1 MAENSQEPIVLRVD
15 AVEQIFNA
23 PDVNPFAVGAGNIL
37 GEAALDRLLLQQQV
51 QPRREIWPV
60 CPWWW
65 PCRLT
70 RSRPTWSRNW
80 PRPSNATAPPASR
93 TTCFTFATR
102 RLQHSVGLAIVFGV
116 VVAVLLLA
124 LLLATTVLA
133 GISALAQG
141 MIAGAL
147 CVFSWVILWD
157 PLEALLFEWVEPTCE
172 TASSPRSRRCASPC
186 SRRSEEGAHVSAN
199 GVGRGRPNP
208 DPCAQSPQRI
218 VLRAGDQPLLQ

>member
-23 PDVNPFAVGAGNIL
+23 PDVNPFAAGAGNIL

-51 QPRREIWPV
+51 QPRRDLASLPLV
-60 CPWWW
+60 VA
-65 PCRLT
+65 L
-70 RSRPTWSRNW
+70 
-80 PRPSNATAPPASR
+80 PADQITPDLEPQLAAAIQRYCAARIEDNLLHIRHS
-93 TTCFTFATR
+93 

-124 LLLATTVLA
+124 LLLMSTVLA

-157 PLEALLFEWVEPTCE
+157 PLEALLFEWVEPTRE
-172 TASSPRSRRCASPC
+172 NR
-186 SRRSEEGAHVSAN
+186 VF
-199 GVGRGRPNP
+199 
-208 DPCAQSPQRI
+208 AQIQKMRVTVQPQE
-218 VLRAGDQPLLQ
+218 